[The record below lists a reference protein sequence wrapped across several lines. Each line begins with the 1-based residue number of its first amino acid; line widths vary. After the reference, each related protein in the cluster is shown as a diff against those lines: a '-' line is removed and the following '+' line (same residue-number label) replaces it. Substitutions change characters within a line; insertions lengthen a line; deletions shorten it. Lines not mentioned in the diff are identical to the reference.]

1 MLNVP
6 PAKSYHKFTF
16 TYILDLGYTMKSEG
30 ANGGGAE
37 TTMRYK
43 LSIIATPEPE
53 GGFTITCKELPELIT
68 VGDSLD
74 EAIENVKDAFIAVF
88 EIYQDTGRTLP
99 ESIKISEA
107 TNPDEGSL
115 IQLETLIPI
124 QFEGLASA
132 V

>member
-1 MLNVP
+1 M
-6 PAKSYHKFTF
+6 SIHEFTF
-16 TYILDLGYTMKSEG
+16 TYNVELRYTIKNEG
-30 ANGGGAE
+30 TNGGGTE
-37 TTMRYK
+37 TTMGYI

-68 VGDSLD
+68 VGDTLD

-107 TNPDEGSL
+107 TNSDEGSL

>member
-1 MLNVP
+1 
-6 PAKSYHKFTF
+6 
-16 TYILDLGYTMKSEG
+16 
-30 ANGGGAE
+30 
-37 TTMRYK
+37 MRYK

-68 VGDSLD
+68 VGYSLD
-74 EAIENVKDAFIAVF
+74 EAIENVKDAFMAVF

-99 ESIKISEA
+99 ESIKISET

-124 QFEGLASA
+124 QFEGLAS
-132 V
+132 VV

>member
-1 MLNVP
+1 
-6 PAKSYHKFTF
+6 
-16 TYILDLGYTMKSEG
+16 MKREE
-30 ANGGGAE
+30 ANGGGTE
-37 TTMRYK
+37 TMMKYK

-74 EAIENVKDAFIAVF
+74 EAIENVKDAFMAVF
-88 EIYQDTGRTLP
+88 EIYQDTGRALP

-107 TNPDEGSL
+107 TNPDENSF

-124 QFEGLASA
+124 QFEGVAS
-132 V
+132 VV

>member
-1 MLNVP
+1 MR
-6 PAKSYHKFTF
+6 
-16 TYILDLGYTMKSEG
+16 GEG
-30 ANGGGAE
+30 TNGGGAE

-74 EAIENVKDAFIAVF
+74 EAIENVKDAFMAVF
-88 EIYQDTGRTLP
+88 EIYQDTGRSLP
-99 ESIKISEA
+99 ESIKISE
-107 TNPDEGSL
+107 TTSPDEGSL

-124 QFEGLASA
+124 QFEGLVSA

>member
-1 MLNVP
+1 
-6 PAKSYHKFTF
+6 
-16 TYILDLGYTMKSEG
+16 MK
-30 ANGGGAE
+30 NGGGLE
-37 TTMRYK
+37 ITMRYK

-74 EAIENVKDAFIAVF
+74 EAIENVKDAFMAVF

-99 ESIKISEA
+99 ESIKISET

-124 QFEGLASA
+124 QFEGLAST